1 MNNNIFRT
9 GGSKVKRFDKE
20 GRDVT
25 ELPGLWDESDS
36 IEYEMNNWI
45 HISDKLPPINEFVL
59 FCCHI
64 DKHGFGDV
72 ELGWYEGHKTEGDAI
87 AMETS
92 SNGWYPCTHW
102 MPLPELP
109 EVP

>member
-1 MNNNIFRT
+1 MN
-9 GGSKVKRFDKE
+9 SKVKRFDKE

-45 HISDKLPPINEFVL
+45 HISDKLPTINEFVL
-59 FCCHI
+59 FCCDI
-64 DKHGFGDV
+64 DEYGFGNV
-72 ELGWYEGHKTEGDAI
+72 ELGWYEGHKTESDAI
-87 AMETS
+87 VMETS
-92 SNGWYPCTHW
+92 SDEWYPCTHW
-102 MPLPELP
+102 MPLPETP